1 MGEGGVE
8 FAPEVVVSQP
18 RYGQALGH
26 GMDMDCVVEAYPQA
40 NVTWV
45 RNGETLVNNTKYR

>member
-26 GMDMDCVVEAYPQA
+26 GMDMGSEIQA
-40 NVTWV
+40 
-45 RNGETLVNNTKYR
+45 RDIIVNIYYRLSSSFSVS